1 MNTMYYH
8 MDDKQREGLTT
19 RVKPQ
24 LHDLSDELTTD
35 LSPHLK
41 KFLKETYAPA
51 FIARNVSQI
60 QQYSDKFREGES
72 DKIWYWFAGQVRNDL
87 YFAA

>member
-1 MNTMYYH
+1 MYYH
-8 MDDKQREGLTT
+8 MDDKQRQDFTT

-24 LHDLSDELTTD
+24 PQDLSDMLTTQ
-35 LSPHLK
+35 LPTRLK
-41 KFLKETYAPA
+41 TFLKETYAPA

-60 QQYSDKFREGES
+60 QQYSDKFHEGES
-72 DKIWYWFAGQVRNDL
+72 DKIWYWFAGQVRHDL